1 MTEPD
6 QLFNLPD
13 DAAPAPGAPPTPP
26 APIRDEQVAEIREA
40 FEAAGIDSMDERRAL
55 IESCVLRPV
64 ASVRELLAKDVRGVL
79 ERVAARAAAART
91 DAGVS
96 GLGTAWDDRTEDTWI
111 DRL

>member
-6 QLFNLPD
+6 QLFDLPD

-26 APIRDEQVAEIREA
+26 ALIRDEQVVEIREA
-40 FEAAGIDSMDERRAL
+40 FETAGIDSMDERRTL

-64 ASVRELLAKDVRGVL
+64 ASVRELLARDVRGVL
-79 ERVAARAAAART
+79 ERIAARASV
-91 DAGVS
+91 AGAPGS
-96 GLGTAWDDRTEDTWI
+96 GTAWDDRTEDTWI